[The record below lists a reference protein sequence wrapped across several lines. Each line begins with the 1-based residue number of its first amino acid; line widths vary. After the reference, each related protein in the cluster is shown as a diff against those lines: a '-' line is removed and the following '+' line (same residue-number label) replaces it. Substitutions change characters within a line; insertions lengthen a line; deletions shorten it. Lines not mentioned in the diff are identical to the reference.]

1 MKNYLFIIAA
11 LISFSS
17 FAQDATIINTENSY
31 EQVGEVKW
39 GPMYVADLTK
49 FSNDNYALSY
59 QDAKFRTIE
68 NIKEVEMSSSAV
80 ETLYNTMISVLP
92 GSDDVTMVIGDKVLM
107 ISTFKKKKSIM
118 ITIVDEYDISSF
130 CTLRGKDINKLFSK

>member
-1 MKNYLFIIAA
+1 MKKLILA
-11 LISFSS
+11 LSILVSFNS

-49 FSNDNYALSY
+49 FSNDNYTLSY

-68 NIKEVEMSSSAV
+68 NIKEVEMSSSAT
-80 ETLYNTMISVLP
+80 ETLYNTMMSVLP
-92 GSDDVTMVIGDKVLM
+92 GSDDVTIAIGNKMLM

-118 ITIVDEYDISSF
+118 ITIIDEYEISSF
-130 CTLRGKDINKLFSK
+130 FTLRGKDINKLFAK